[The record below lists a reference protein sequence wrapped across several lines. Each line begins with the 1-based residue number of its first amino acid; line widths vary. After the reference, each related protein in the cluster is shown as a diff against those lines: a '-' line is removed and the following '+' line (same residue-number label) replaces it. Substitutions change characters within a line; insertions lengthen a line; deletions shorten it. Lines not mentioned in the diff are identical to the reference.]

1 MSENISRFLTN
12 MSHEIRTPVNAVLE
26 YTALLKERIKGEEEA
41 SYLKSIEKAGTNLMN
56 LITDILDL
64 SKIES
69 GRMKIQKEFIDV
81 YKLFEDIKDIF
92 SLKVKEKAIS
102 LDLLIDPSIPRVLL
116 LDEMRVRQVL
126 FNLVGN
132 AVKFTE
138 KGHVTISAKAEFLAG
153 DTKKAYISIDVK
165 DTGIGISKEEQ
176 EEIFEPF
183 SQNHDKSDRAL
194 GSTGLGL
201 SITKRLVEMMGGIIT
216 LESKLGEGSLFS
228 VRIPDIVIGSETE
241 AEVADLI
248 SKSQTDNH
256 DKEGSDKAPYLNE
269 ILIKKLDLLYKGIW
283 KECNKSHR
291 RADVKEFARQLWELG
306 EIFNVKE
313 INKYSK
319 HLYDAAVS
327 FNTERIKE
335 LLGEFPQMLE
345 AFQS

>member
-126 FNLVGN
+126 FNLVLFNLVGN

-216 LESKLGEGSLFS
+216 LESKLGEG
-228 VRIPDIVIGSETE
+228 
-241 AEVADLI
+241 A
-248 SKSQTDNH
+248 
-256 DKEGSDKAPYLNE
+256 
-269 ILIKKLDLLYKGIW
+269 
-283 KECNKSHR
+283 C
-291 RADVKEFARQLWELG
+291 
-306 EIFNVKE
+306 
-313 INKYSK
+313 
-319 HLYDAAVS
+319 
-327 FNTERIKE
+327 
-335 LLGEFPQMLE
+335 
-345 AFQS
+345 FQ